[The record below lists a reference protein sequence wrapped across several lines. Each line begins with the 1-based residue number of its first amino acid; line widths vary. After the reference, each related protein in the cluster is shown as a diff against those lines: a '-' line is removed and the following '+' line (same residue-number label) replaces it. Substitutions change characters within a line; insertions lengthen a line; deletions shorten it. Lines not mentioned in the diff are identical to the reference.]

1 MRAPDYSFI
10 RSCLC
15 LYCVRDTV
23 RSKILTFPTFG
34 CYLRSQ
40 RAFVQWNFASFS
52 WKLHDV
58 CRFTFNVMRCCP
70 WTTPL
75 SARGKCAGLDAAPP
89 ELALISPLWD
99 QRRKRTV
106 ETSVA
111 RPQKNGDSHY
121 GGSWGSRL
129 LFSTFINKWWQEDE
143 SSDLTRE
150 QTERYWLQVPDRPV
164 SGRITTR
171 MCCPLC
177 VFWLSLKSRNRT
189 P

>member
-23 RSKILTFPTFG
+23 RCDIWTFPTFG
-34 CYLRSQ
+34 CYLKSQ
-40 RAFVQWNFASFS
+40 RAFVQWNSFF

-58 CRFTFNVMRCCP
+58 CRFTFNLMRCCP
-70 WTTPL
+70 WTTSL
-75 SARGKCAGLDAAPP
+75 SARSKCAGLDAAPP
-89 ELALISPLWD
+89 ELALISSLWD

-121 GGSWGSRL
+121 GGSWGPDCYFLPLLTSDGRRMKAKISPESRQGGIDCRCQIDQ
-129 LFSTFINKWWQEDE
+129 SVAE
-143 SSDLTRE
+143 
-150 QTERYWLQVPDRPV
+150 
-164 SGRITTR
+164 
-171 MCCPLC
+171 
-177 VFWLSLKSRNRT
+177 
-189 P
+189 